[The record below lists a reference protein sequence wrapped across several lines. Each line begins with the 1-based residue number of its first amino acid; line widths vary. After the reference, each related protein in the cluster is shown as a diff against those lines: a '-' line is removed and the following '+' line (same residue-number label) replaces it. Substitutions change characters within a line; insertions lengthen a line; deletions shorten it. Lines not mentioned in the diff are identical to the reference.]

1 MNQRDDREGYEDDPA
16 FFELLGRMVDEY
28 RAGRLVDFQTLETV
42 HASAWIARLREA
54 FAEEI
59 DELRVIEHVGPFAE
73 DWLTGTEPGDDSSEN
88 LSASHRL
95 PFERIGEFRLI
106 RRLGGGGMSVVY
118 LAEQE
123 SLHRQVALKLIPPAR
138 QGLSHAEERFVR
150 EAQVVASLDHP
161 NIVKVFA
168 TGEERGIPYLAMELL
183 EGCPLDRVLKH
194 LGGKAPERLTGSDLV
209 DAIQVLSG
217 CVTNPPR
224 EGALEGLRQLSWMA
238 ACLTLARSIGE
249 ALNHAHERG
258 VIHRDVKPSNIF
270 LTPDGRVLLVDF
282 GIALVSTVSRL
293 TMTGV
298 PIGSLPYMSPE
309 QIRGETK
316 QIDRRSD
323 IYSLG
328 VTLYEM
334 LTLRMPFW
342 ADTTEGIRRLILD
355 SRPTSI
361 RLLNRSISPDAET
374 VCLKAMDPEPNRRY
388 ATAAELAQDLG
399 NVLEH
404 RPVLARSP
412 TWLVR
417 GRRWTQRHPTQTVS
431 MVLSFLILVG
441 SVGFG
446 IHERLTSQSI
456 ARLSDRNLLNTLSA
470 ESESFWPPN
479 EANRDRM
486 DEWLEEA
493 RGPLERGRRHASDLE
508 QLRRR
513 ALPYDPA
520 DRERDTATPNHEL
533 AALKLE
539 LEGLLRFWETLPKEQ
554 IDRERFE
561 RTAIE
566 AAIAERESRLR
577 DRHTWRFED
586 PVDQWLHDG
595 LTELLTEHAGFQ
607 VTMERVQAQRAL
619 IDQLVDRSRVEA
631 REAWVAAITDI
642 AASPVYRG
650 LRIRPQFGLVPL
662 WKSSHSG
669 LWEFVHLPTGE
680 SPQRAPLAT
689 DPDRLEV
696 TAATGVVLV
705 LLPGGTFEMGRDPAH
720 DPDASLAEAP
730 QHPVTL
736 DPFFCSKYELTRSQW
751 DRIRPKAARVD
762 GNPQPTDPV
771 GVSWADVETSL
782 RRVGLT
788 LPSEAQWE
796 YSCRAGTSTR
806 FSSGNAA
813 ADLVGFANVR
823 DRSYG
828 LRTNS
833 KGYVDPSLVEEE
845 TDWDDGHSELAR
857 VGSFLPNP
865 FGLHDVHGNV
875 MEWCQDWF
883 ISRAYRTLIP
893 RSGDGLREV
902 VRGGNERVL
911 RGGGFRDLLDV
922 ARSSSRSH
930 SPPLELPRHRSAT
943 HSPLGSLRASSA
955 SEEDR

>member
-1 MNQRDDREGYEDDPA
+1 MNQCDDRAAYEGDPE

-28 RAGRLVDFQTLETV
+28 RAGRLVDFQMLETL
-42 HASAWIARLREA
+42 HPSAWIARLREA

-59 DELRVIEHVGPFAE
+59 DELRVIEHADPFPME
-73 DWLTGTEPGDDSSEN
+73 WLRSSGQQADSHDRSRAP
-88 LSASHRL
+88 SL

-106 RRLGGGGMSVVY
+106 RQLGSGGMSVVY
-118 LAEQE
+118 VAEQE
-123 SLHRQVALKLIPPAR
+123 SLHRNVALKLIPPAR
-138 QGLSHAEERFVR
+138 QGLSHAEERFAR
-150 EAQVVASLDHP
+150 EAQVIASLDHP

-168 TGEERGIPYLAMELL
+168 TGEERGIPYIAMELL
-183 EGCPLDRVLKH
+183 EGCSLDRVVKH
-194 LGGKAPERLTGSDLV
+194 LGGKGPERLTGADLV
-209 DAIQVLSG
+209 DTLHVLCGS
-217 CVTNPPR
+217 VPKPPKPPR
-224 EGALEGLRQLSWMA
+224 SGMLESLRQQTWMG

-249 ALNHAHERG
+249 ALDHAHERG

-270 LTPDGRVLLVDF
+270 VTPEGRVLLVDF

-293 TMTGV
+293 TLTGV

-361 RLLNRSISPDAET
+361 RLLNRSISRDAET
-374 VCLKAMDPEPNRRY
+374 ACLKAMDPEPSRRY
-388 ATAAELAQDLG
+388 PTAAELARDLG

-404 RPVLARSP
+404 RPVFAKPPS
-412 TWLVR
+412 WLVR

-431 MVLSFLILVG
+431 IVLSFLILVG

-446 IHERLTSQSI
+446 IHERLSSQSI
-456 ARLSDRNLLNTLSA
+456 ARLSDRNLLRTLSDEA
-470 ESESFWPPN
+470 ESFWPAD
-479 EANRDRM
+479 EGNRRRM
-486 DEWLEEA
+486 DDWLLRA
-493 RGPLERGRRHASDLE
+493 RMPYERLQGHAADLE
-508 QLRRR
+508 HMRRS
-513 ALPYDPA
+513 ALPYTEA
-520 DRERDTATPNHEL
+520 DLKRDTATPKHEV

-539 LEGLLRFWETLPKEQ
+539 LEGLLRFWETLSEEQ
-554 IDRERFE
+554 RDLEGFE

-566 AAIAERESRLR
+566 DAIAEREGRLR

-586 PVDQWLHDG
+586 PLDQWLHDG
-595 LTELLTEHAGFQ
+595 LTELLTEHAGFHA
-607 VTMERVQAQRAL
+607 TMKRVQAQRAL

-631 REAWVAAITDI
+631 REAWVAAIADI

-689 DPDRLEV
+689 DADGLEV

-705 LLPGGTFEMGRDPAH
+705 LLPGGTFAMGRDPAH
-720 DPDASLAEAP
+720 DPEASLAEAP

-736 DPFFCSKYELTRSQW
+736 DPFFCSKYELTSSQW
-751 DRIRPKAARVD
+751 DRIRPKSTRID
-762 GNPQPTDPV
+762 GNPKPTDPA
-771 GVSWADVETSL
+771 GVSWIDVDPSL
-782 RRVGLT
+782 RRVGLM
-788 LPSEAQWE
+788 LPTEAQWE
-796 YSCRAGTSTR
+796 YACRAGTTTR
-806 FSSGNAA
+806 FFSGNDEVSLMGAA
-813 ADLVGFANVR
+813 NLL
-823 DRSYG
+823 DRSFR
-828 LRTNS
+828 LLNS
-833 KGYVDPSLVEEE
+833 SRKFEDLSAIAV
-845 TDWDDGHSELAR
+845 DWDDGSPGSAT
-857 VGSFLPNP
+857 VGSFVPNP
-865 FGLHDVHGNV
+865 FGLHDVHGNFL
-875 MEWCQDWF
+875 EWCQDWHV
-883 ISRAYRTLIP
+883 SRAYRTVIARP
-893 RSGDGLREV
+893 GDGLREV
-902 VRGGNERVL
+902 VRGGNDRVA
-911 RGGGFRDLLDV
+911 RGGSFRALVGV

-930 SPPLELPRHRSAT
+930 FSPSNFRDTGARPVRRL
-943 HSPLGSLRASSA
+943 
-955 SEEDR
+955 DR